1 MKKEMIL
8 KSMLAVLLLFLV
20 QVEVFPQR
28 KKEKVVPPE
37 IITTNLDGA
46 GWEITLEVTPGK
58 SHNYPMLAIWI
69 EDAQGN
75 YVQTL
80 YVNESVA
87 KGYFNYADKSEGKWK
102 PGELVRPASLP
113 IWTHKRGVKSDAGH
127 YMPTQSNPLP
137 DAYTSATPKA
147 GFVLQSKTDKPL
159 TREFKVL
166 LEINQSWDWNEYWT
180 NHKFPEDDD
189 YKSSAQP
196 SVVYSVNIDP
206 ANLQEVHELKPIGHG
221 HYSGKN
227 GEINPDLSTITTALQ
242 IVDKITV
249 KVNRN

>member
-8 KSMLAVLLLFLV
+8 KTMLAVLLLFLV
-20 QVEVFPQR
+20 QVEVFSQR
-28 KKEKVVPPE
+28 KKDKIVPPE
-37 IITTNLDGA
+37 IIKTNVDGA

-58 SHNYPMLAIWI
+58 SHNYPMLAAWI
-69 EDAQGN
+69 EDAEGN

-102 PGELVRPASLP
+102 PGALIRPASLP
-113 IWTHKRGVKSDAGH
+113 VWAHQRRVKSGQGN
-127 YMPTQSNPLP
+127 YMPTQANPVP

-159 TREFKVL
+159 TGEFKVL
-166 LEINQSWDWNEYWT
+166 LEINQSWDWNNYWT

-196 SVVYSVNIDP
+196 SLVYAVEIDTE
-206 ANLQEVHELKPIGHG
+206 NLQETYEMKPVGHG
-221 HYSGKN
+221 HHSGKDGN
-227 GEINPDLSTITTALQ
+227 INPDLSTITTALQ
-242 IVDKITV
+242 IVEIITV
-249 KVNRN
+249 KVNGK